1 MASRSQERNAKSMA
15 LTIML
20 TKGAFVTP
28 RSVIKNMTT
37 RQRPQAEKI
46 IEEMK
51 SLEKK
56 GIGNVKNVARA
67 QTVFY
72 KPLPSD
78 DNKDCVSEIV
88 GEQNWDIYVQRFKE
102 VDTMY
107 ITASQH
113 NRLLVSADNEEE
125 LESFGIVTR

>member
-1 MASRSQERNAKSMA
+1 MVTVSSSQGSKS
-15 LTIML
+15 LPYTILL

-28 RSVIKNMTT
+28 RSVIKNMTC
-37 RQRPQAEKI
+37 RHRPQADKI

-56 GIGNVKNVARA
+56 KIGTLKIITRT
-67 QTVFY
+67 QTVYY

-78 DNKDCVSEIV
+78 ENKDSVIEIV
-88 GEQNWDIYVQRFKE
+88 GEENWESYVQRFKDI
-102 VDTMY
+102 DTMY

-113 NRLLVSADNEEE
+113 NRLLVYADNEDE
-125 LESFGIVTR
+125 LESFGIVER